1 MHGRP
6 FKMETVI
13 KWLVATVIFF
23 AIMAIIG
30 NVDVYLESL
39 FPNP

>member
-1 MHGRP
+1 LQGRP
-6 FKMETVI
+6 FKMKTLI
-13 KWLVATVIFF
+13 KWLLATVIFF